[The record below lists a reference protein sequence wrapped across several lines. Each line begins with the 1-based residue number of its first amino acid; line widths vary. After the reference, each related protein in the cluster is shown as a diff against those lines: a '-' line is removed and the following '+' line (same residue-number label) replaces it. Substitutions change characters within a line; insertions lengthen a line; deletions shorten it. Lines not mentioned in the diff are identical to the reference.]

1 MILTRFNFRQP
12 DYVKVFKFRTKLLAK
27 IKSSKVNTK
36 LAKDYYKN
44 NIAEFISTFGM
55 TYEPRNPERGLPSI
69 IPFILF
75 EKQSEW
81 VNWIIHN
88 WKNQL
93 PGITEK
99 TRDMGMSWLSISLA
113 VSLCLFNDGLV
124 IGFGSRKAEYVDKR
138 GDMKALFPK
147 MRFFIENLPK
157 VFTKGIKLTRDAT
170 YMIINFPNGSQII
183 GESGDNIGRGARASI
198 YFVDEAAFLERPFL
212 VDASLSA
219 TTNCRQDISTP
230 NGNANSFAIRRKSGK
245 IKVFTFHWRNDP
257 RKDEAWYLKMKYE
270 LDPVTVAQEI
280 DIDYAASVEGVIIPS
295 LWVQAAVDAH
305 IKLGIEPS
313 GIRKGAWDVA
323 DEGKDS
329 NAFCGRHGILINH
342 ISEWSGVNGDILQS
356 AHKVFNLC
364 DEYEIKTFIYDADGL
379 GAAAKGDSR
388 QINANRPGNPIK
400 VISFRGSAEV
410 QDPTGELIKGRTNK
424 DLFANAKAQ
433 AWWMLRIK
441 FQNTY
446 RALNEGLKVNP
457 EDIISI
463 SSKLPLLVKLT
474 SELSQPTFEVNNN
487 GKILVNKKPDGT
499 KSPNLAD
506 AVMMAFALVQNNM
519 KVNPAVRSRLM
530 R

>member
-198 YFVDEAAFLERPFL
+198 YFVDEAAFLERPF
-212 VDASLSA
+212 
-219 TTNCRQDISTP
+219 
-230 NGNANSFAIRRKSGK
+230 
-245 IKVFTFHWRNDP
+245 
-257 RKDEAWYLKMKYE
+257 
-270 LDPVTVAQEI
+270 
-280 DIDYAASVEGVIIPS
+280 
-295 LWVQAAVDAH
+295 
-305 IKLGIEPS
+305 
-313 GIRKGAWDVA
+313 
-323 DEGKDS
+323 
-329 NAFCGRHGILINH
+329 
-342 ISEWSGVNGDILQS
+342 
-356 AHKVFNLC
+356 
-364 DEYEIKTFIYDADGL
+364 
-379 GAAAKGDSR
+379 
-388 QINANRPGNPIK
+388 
-400 VISFRGSAEV
+400 
-410 QDPTGELIKGRTNK
+410 
-424 DLFANAKAQ
+424 
-433 AWWMLRIK
+433 
-441 FQNTY
+441 
-446 RALNEGLKVNP
+446 
-457 EDIISI
+457 
-463 SSKLPLLVKLT
+463 
-474 SELSQPTFEVNNN
+474 
-487 GKILVNKKPDGT
+487 
-499 KSPNLAD
+499 
-506 AVMMAFALVQNNM
+506 
-519 KVNPAVRSRLM
+519 
-530 R
+530 